1 MKQINE
7 TSFGVIP
14 LKLIKNDWQIFLI
27 QHKNGNHW
35 SFPKGHVH
43 PKEDPKQAALRE
55 LKEETNLN
63 PKRFL
68 SEKPLK
74 ETYQFYRNK
83 QEVHKTVFYY
93 LVEVQGKEQLQKEE
107 VLDGKWYSFIEA
119 HDKITYDESRFILS
133 AVLELIRKIHPE
145 N

>member
-1 MKQINE
+1 MKKTTE

-14 LKLIKNDWQIFLI
+14 LKILNNSWHIFLI

-43 PKEDPKQAALRE
+43 EKEEAKQAALRE
-55 LKEETNLN
+55 LKEETNLEA
-63 PKRFL
+63 KRFL
-68 SEKPLK
+68 SEHPLK

-93 LVEVQGKEQLQKEE
+93 LVEVEGKEKLQKEE
-107 VLDGKWYSFIEA
+107 ILDGKWYSLVEA
-119 HDKITYDESRFILS
+119 HDKITYDESKFILS
-133 AVLELIRKIHPE
+133 MVLEEMRRIHPL